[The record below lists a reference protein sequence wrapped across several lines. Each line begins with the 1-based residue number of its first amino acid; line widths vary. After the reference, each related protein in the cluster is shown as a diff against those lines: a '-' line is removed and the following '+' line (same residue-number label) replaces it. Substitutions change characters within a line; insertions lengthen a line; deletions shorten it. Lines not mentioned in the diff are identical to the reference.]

1 MSKKRNLKR
10 VSKIKKQREEEKRAK
25 QLRSQP
31 QPAKKRKTKV
41 DYRQDKINWL
51 ISQGYDNPLSL
62 FTVNQIDSIK
72 IADIRKGTLTADG
85 VPFLKALY
93 TEFDKEKRLG
103 KDEHFFFAYR
113 SFSGNTSL
121 DFILSYQMRKSN
133 KNLLDSAVH
142 LMLLNTTY
150 DGDEGT
156 SSGKDGSIR
165 YEMASINNMRMNA
178 ALLKSFNNMSN
189 KSKSRRRHSD
199 GEFLGWQILK
209 QGKNPYLSRASFR
222 DMLIIFN
229 AFAENCVELER
240 LDFSE
245 WFLTVIEMVW
255 PQFLHYFPSSDELN
269 NVFRRSHKV
278 PAKKRKKKK

>member
-1 MSKKRNLKR
+1 M
-10 VSKIKKQREEEKRAK
+10 
-25 QLRSQP
+25 
-31 QPAKKRKTKV
+31 
-41 DYRQDKINWL
+41 
-51 ISQGYDNPLSL
+51 
-62 FTVNQIDSIK
+62 
-72 IADIRKGTLTADG
+72 
-85 VPFLKALY
+85 
-93 TEFDKEKRLG
+93 
-103 KDEHFFFAYR
+103 
-113 SFSGNTSL
+113 
-121 DFILSYQMRKSN
+121 
-133 KNLLDSAVH
+133 LLDS
-142 LMLLNTTY
+142 TY
-150 DGDEGT
+150 TGEEGT

-165 YEMASINNMRMNA
+165 YEMATINNMRMNA

-240 LDFSE
+240 LDFCE

-255 PQFLHYFPSSDELN
+255 PQFLQYFPSSDDLN